1 MDNITDKLNA
11 LKNTSVEDI
20 TGLPHTSYLDKNT
33 LPSIPAIYFLVVNN
47 FIVYIGKTFDLNNR
61 WRIHHLS
68 QYIHSFLFATK
79 IIEQTSCNIYYID
92 YSDKTQDDLVFGEGL
107 MIRLF
112 NPPLNYVMG
121 EAKQPILSS
130 VTTRTPSRQMK
141 EKKHLIEEAEAN
153 TKEKNEEFIF
163 RLERLSSRQV
173 RKIIQLLNIS
183 HYSYLTKQEMII
195 ILNYCWEQPLIKDK
209 IESILSNFSINSTKQ
224 ILIQ

>member
-92 YSDKTQDDLVFGEGL
+92 YSVDTPRPKGTGIPASQRDAAQKPCLCLVLLSLHGL
-107 MIRLF
+107 TRYAL
-112 NPPLNYVMG
+112 PPVIVNL
-121 EAKQPILSS
+121 
-130 VTTRTPSRQMK
+130 
-141 EKKHLIEEAEAN
+141 HL
-153 TKEKNEEFIF
+153 
-163 RLERLSSRQV
+163 
-173 RKIIQLLNIS
+173 
-183 HYSYLTKQEMII
+183 
-195 ILNYCWEQPLIKDK
+195 
-209 IESILSNFSINSTKQ
+209 
-224 ILIQ
+224 